1 MLLTLLLAAH
11 IAVSSPGTTPQTQP
25 WVSADAR
32 QAVAVWV
39 EGGQIL
45 LSRIA
50 FDGNLLDTG
59 RIVSPRGV
67 TPRSASNGTNH
78 LIVWIDHND
87 VDGRFLSPSGEFIGD
102 SFGITD
108 GGGAE
113 MVAVTAAGSKYFVA
127 WSGPRPGAAL
137 VGVTQSV
144 DRFDVFSATDQV
156 VGDISA
162 TAVDETNAAI
172 AYTNQGTTDKTIMT
186 LSVQAGMAGTT
197 NTIAAQSAP
206 IDLHTPRIVHD
217 DFGFVVA
224 WTQENGPSFAFVNRL
239 DENGKPIGDPIMVGS
254 TSSFPAATAAP
265 VDARVI
271 SINDSGLIE
280 ARIDFTCSCETQ
292 QQTLDAPVTKIAP
305 SFSNIAAA
313 KLPQGGIA
321 VIYELATREEGEPL
335 NNARPRIFLQ
345 FVDLPAPPPSSR
357 HRPAR
362 H

>member
-1 MLLTLLLAAH
+1 MLPTLLLAAR
-11 IAVSSPGTTPQTQP
+11 IAISSPGTTPQTQP

-50 FDGNLLDTG
+50 FDGNRLDTG

-87 VDGRFLSPSGEFIGD
+87 VNGRFLSPSGEFIGD

-144 DRFDVFSATDQV
+144 DRFEVFSPTDHV
-156 VGDISA
+156 VGEISA
-162 TAVDETNAAI
+162 TAVDEMNAMI
-172 AYTNQGTTDKTIMT
+172 AYTNQGTTAKTITT
-186 LSVQAGMAGTT
+186 LSVQAGMAVTAY
-197 NTIAAQSAP
+197 TIAAQSPP

-217 DFGFVVA
+217 DIGFAIA
-224 WTQENGPSFAFVNRL
+224 WTQENGLSFAFVNRL

-254 TSSFPAATAAP
+254 TSSFPPATAAP

-271 SINDSGLIE
+271 SINDSALFE
-280 ARIDFTCSCETQ
+280 TTIDFTCSCARR
-292 QQTLDAPVTKIAP
+292 QQTLDTPITKIAP

-335 NNARPRIFLQ
+335 NNARPRVFLQ
-345 FVDLPAPPPSSR
+345 FVDLPLLPLSR
-357 HRPAR
+357 HRSAR